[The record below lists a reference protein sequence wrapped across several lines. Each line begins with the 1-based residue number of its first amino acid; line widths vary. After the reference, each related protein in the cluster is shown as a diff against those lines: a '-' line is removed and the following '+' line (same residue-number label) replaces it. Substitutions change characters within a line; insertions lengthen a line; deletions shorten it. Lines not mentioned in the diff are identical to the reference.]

1 MISHLHLESFKCFSS
16 YDVEFKQIQLL
27 IGGNNSGKTTIFQAL
42 QVFFWCLDQ
51 TADVTD
57 ATVNLRKTQLPEV
70 GAIPYFTVRD
80 LFHKQRIRSAGSPT
94 RIVVQIRTT
103 VAPEITF
110 KIYPAFSRNIMVD
123 GGGTTITRAQYNS
136 LKLLSPILIPSTIG
150 IVPREELFRPIAQE
164 RMISEGRHNL
174 ILRNL
179 IYRLSKTDHWE
190 DFTKLIQP
198 LFGIAG
204 ISVPFDEEKDEW
216 LTSLYRDSDGE
227 FDFISAGSGF
237 LQVANIIAFL
247 FLNPTKVALLDE
259 PDSHMHDDLQRLI
272 FDILKEVSEKR
283 GLQIIVST
291 HSPTLIDAAGYE
303 SLLLI
308 DRSETKPLQ
317 PEDTETLIPRLSDM
331 GLSLPPRKLMDT
343 LRGRKVLFVEGE
355 EADYEN
361 FLKVLGRKVFT
372 DFSEVT
378 RMLTVFQTEGP
389 TMNWPFDT
397 IKAFEKLIGTRI
409 RYVYISDADLNTD
422 EQLREREKKA
432 TEQGHTIRHLSR
444 RNRESYMLDP
454 IILSRLLEK
463 KWKVKNATVDTPEL
477 LTEQGIK
484 TFLLENA
491 TTDEDR
497 VRTSLFVYQ
506 EPSLRGDA
514 QHKTALTQE
523 LNDFF
528 RVNYVAPLQ
537 SKEIP
542 FRLLDSKTL
551 LRTFRTEAQA
561 HGLSFSDREI
571 LDEYTQDEI
580 PQDIKNIVT
589 DIRSMFQEN
598 KVSGADAEPQ
608 TKKAIKSVNKPLS
621 QRKTRKKRR
630 VRIKKRK
637 PKRA

>member
-1 MISHLHLESFKCFSS
+1 
-16 YDVEFKQIQLL
+16 
-27 IGGNNSGKTTIFQAL
+27 
-42 QVFFWCLDQ
+42 
-51 TADVTD
+51 
-57 ATVNLRKTQLPEV
+57 
-70 GAIPYFTVRD
+70 
-80 LFHKQRIRSAGSPT
+80 
-94 RIVVQIRTT
+94 
-103 VAPEITF
+103 
-110 KIYPAFSRNIMVD
+110 
-123 GGGTTITRAQYNS
+123 
-136 LKLLSPILIPSTIG
+136 
-150 IVPREELFRPIAQE
+150 
-164 RMISEGRHNL
+164 MISEGRHNL

-179 IYRLSKTDHWE
+179 MYRLSKTNHWG
-190 DFTKLIQP
+190 DFTKLIKP
-198 LFGIAG
+198 LFGIADV
-204 ISVPFDEEKDEW
+204 SVPFDEEKDEW

-361 FLKVLGRKVFT
+361 FLKVLGRKVLT
-372 DFSEVT
+372 DFSQVT

-432 TEQGHTIRHLSR
+432 TELGHTIRHLSR
-444 RNRESYMLDP
+444 RNRESYLLDP
-454 IILSRLLEK
+454 IILSRLLQK
-463 KWKVKNATVDTPEL
+463 KWNAKNATVDTPEL

-491 TTDEDR
+491 ATDEDR
-497 VRTSLFVYQ
+497 VRTTLFVYQ

-514 QHKTALTQE
+514 QHRTDLTQE

-528 RVNYVAPLQ
+528 RVNYVVPLQ
-537 SKEIP
+537 NKEIP

-551 LRTFRTEAQA
+551 LRAFRTEAQA

-580 PQDIKNIVT
+580 PQDMKNIVT
-589 DIRSMFQEN
+589 DIRNMFQEN
-598 KVSGADAEPQ
+598 KVSGAGAGPQ
-608 TKKAIKSVNKPLS
+608 TKKATKSANKPVS
-621 QRKTRKKRR
+621 QRKTRKA
-630 VRIKKRK
+630 KKSTK
-637 PKRA
+637 KKKTPKKT

>member
-51 TADVTD
+51 TADVAD
-57 ATVNLRKTQLPEV
+57 AAVNLRKTQLPEV
-70 GAIPYFTVRD
+70 GAIPYFNVRD
-80 LFHKQRIRSAGSPT
+80 LFHKQRVRSAGSPT
-94 RIVVQIRTT
+94 RIVIQIRTT

-123 GGGTTITRAQYNS
+123 GGGTTITRKQYNS
-136 LKLLSPILIPSTIG
+136 LKQLSPILIPSTIG

-190 DFTKLIQP
+190 DFTKLINP

-204 ISVPFDEEKDEW
+204 VSVPFDEEKDEW

-361 FLKVLGRKVFT
+361 FFKILGRKVLT

-422 EQLREREKKA
+422 EQLRERERKA
-432 TEQGHTIRHLSR
+432 TEQGHTICHLSR
-444 RNRESYMLDP
+444 RNRESYLLDP
-454 IILSRLLEK
+454 IILGRLLQK
-463 KWKVKNATVDTPEL
+463 KWKAKNATVDTPEF

-491 TTDEDR
+491 ATGEDR

-514 QHKTALTQE
+514 QHRRELTQK

-528 RVNYVAPLQ
+528 RVDYLVPLQ
-537 SKEIP
+537 NREIP

-551 LRTFRTEAQA
+551 LRAFRTEAQA

-580 PQDIKNIVT
+580 PQDIKNIIT
-589 DIRSMFQEN
+589 DIRNMFQDN
-598 KVSGADAEPQ
+598 KVSGAGAGPQ
-608 TKKAIKSVNKPLS
+608 TKKATKSANKPVS
-621 QRKTRKKRR
+621 QRKTRKA
-630 VRIKKRK
+630 KKSTK
-637 PKRA
+637 KKKTQKKT

>member
-57 ATVNLRKTQLPEV
+57 AAVNLRKTQLPEV

-136 LKLLSPILIPSTIG
+136 LKQLSPILIPSTIG

-179 IYRLSKTDHWE
+179 LYRLSKTDHWE
-190 DFTKLIQP
+190 DFTKLIKP

-204 ISVPFDEEKDEW
+204 VSVPFDEEKDEW

-237 LQVANIIAFL
+237 LQVANILAFL

-317 PEDTETLIPRLSDM
+317 PKDTETLIPRLSDM

-361 FLKVLGRKVFT
+361 FLKVLGRKVLP
-372 DFSEVT
+372 DFPEVT

-389 TMNWPFDT
+389 TMTWPFDT
-397 IKAFEKLIGTRI
+397 IRAFEKLIGTKI

-422 EQLREREKKA
+422 EQLREREKKQPNMDTLSVIFRA
-432 TEQGHTIRHLSR
+432 GIASHTC
-444 RNRESYMLDP
+444 
-454 IILSRLLEK
+454 
-463 KWKVKNATVDTPEL
+463 
-477 LTEQGIK
+477 
-484 TFLLENA
+484 
-491 TTDEDR
+491 
-497 VRTSLFVYQ
+497 
-506 EPSLRGDA
+506 
-514 QHKTALTQE
+514 
-523 LNDFF
+523 
-528 RVNYVAPLQ
+528 
-537 SKEIP
+537 
-542 FRLLDSKTL
+542 
-551 LRTFRTEAQA
+551 
-561 HGLSFSDREI
+561 
-571 LDEYTQDEI
+571 
-580 PQDIKNIVT
+580 
-589 DIRSMFQEN
+589 
-598 KVSGADAEPQ
+598 
-608 TKKAIKSVNKPLS
+608 
-621 QRKTRKKRR
+621 
-630 VRIKKRK
+630 
-637 PKRA
+637 

>member
-51 TADVTD
+51 TADITD
-57 ATVNLRKTQLPEV
+57 AAVNLRKTQLPEV

-123 GGGTTITRAQYNS
+123 GGGTTITRTQYNS
-136 LKLLSPILIPSTIG
+136 LKQLSPILIPSTIG

-179 IYRLSKTDHWE
+179 MYRLSKTDHWE
-190 DFTKLIQP
+190 DFTKLIKS

-204 ISVPFDEEKDEW
+204 VSVPFDEEKDEW

-317 PEDTETLIPRLSDM
+317 PKDTETLIPRLSDM

-361 FLKVLGRKVFT
+361 FLKVLGRKVLP
-372 DFSEVT
+372 DFPEVT

-397 IKAFEKLIGTRI
+397 IKAFEKLIGTKI

-444 RNRESYMLDP
+444 RNRESYLLDP
-454 IILSRLLEK
+454 IILSRLLQK
-463 KWKVKNATVDTPEL
+463 KWKVKNAAVDTPEL
-477 LTEQGIK
+477 LTKQGIK
-484 TFLLENA
+484 AFLLENA

-497 VRTSLFVYQ
+497 VRTSLLVYQ

-514 QHKTALTQE
+514 QHRTDRTQE
-523 LNDFF
+523 RNDFF
-528 RVNYVAPLQ
+528 RANYVVPLQ
-537 SKEIP
+537 NKEIP

-551 LRTFRTEAQA
+551 LRDFRTAAQA
-561 HGLSFSDREI
+561 QGLSFSDRDI
-571 LDEYTQDEI
+571 LNEYTKDEI
-580 PQDIKNIVT
+580 PQDIKDLVS
-589 DIRSMFQEN
+589 DIRNMFQKNE
-598 KVSGADAEPQ
+598 VSGAGTEPR
-608 TKKAIKSVNKPLS
+608 TKKAIKSANKPVP
-621 QRKTRKKRR
+621 QRKKTRKA
-630 VRIKKRK
+630 KKRK
-637 PKRA
+637 IKRVRS

>member
-51 TADVTD
+51 TADVAD
-57 ATVNLRKTQLPEV
+57 AAVNLRKTQLPEV
-70 GAIPYFTVRD
+70 GAIPYFNVRD
-80 LFHKQRIRSAGSPT
+80 LFHKQRVRSAGSPT
-94 RIVVQIRTT
+94 RIVIQIRTT

-123 GGGTTITRAQYNS
+123 GGGTTITRTQYNS
-136 LKLLSPILIPSTIG
+136 LKQLSPILIPSTIG

-190 DFTKLIQP
+190 DFTKLINP

-204 ISVPFDEEKDEW
+204 VSVPFDEEKDEW

-361 FLKVLGRKVFT
+361 FFKILGRKVLT

-409 RYVYISDADLNTD
+409 RYVYISDSDLNTD

-444 RNRESYMLDP
+444 RNRESYLLDP
-454 IILSRLLEK
+454 IILGRLLQK
-463 KWKVKNATVDTPEL
+463 KWKAKNATVDTPEF

-491 TTDEDR
+491 TTGEDR

-514 QHKTALTQE
+514 QHRSELTQK

-528 RVNYVAPLQ
+528 RVDYVVPLQ
-537 SKEIP
+537 NREIP

-551 LRTFRTEAQA
+551 LRAFRTEAQA

-580 PQDIKNIVT
+580 PQDIKNIIT
-589 DIRSMFQEN
+589 DIRSMFQDN
-598 KVSGADAEPQ
+598 KVSGAGAGPQ
-608 TKKAIKSVNKPLS
+608 TKKVTKSANKPVS
-621 QRKTRKKRR
+621 QRKRRKA
-630 VRIKKRK
+630 KKSTK
-637 PKRA
+637 KKKTPKKT